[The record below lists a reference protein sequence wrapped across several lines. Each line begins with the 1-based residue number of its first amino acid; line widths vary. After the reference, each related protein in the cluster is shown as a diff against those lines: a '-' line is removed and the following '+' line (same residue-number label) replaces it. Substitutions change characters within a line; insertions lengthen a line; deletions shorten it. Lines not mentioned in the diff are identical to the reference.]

1 MDDLFKW
8 ANKYS
13 MLEDDVHAA
22 IQQVLVTSRPARN
35 DSAGNSKPLNQLRQR
50 QRAGRTTT
58 TKPSW
63 SDSPQYLIWQAPTHY
78 QRSIRFQMAKA
89 NQDGF
94 KKTGSEQEMRL
105 SQGSW
110 SYHGTMQ
117 KSLLLGRKANKSRT
131 LEVVRLLR
139 RMMKCDGLRSGHPS
153 SFHFSGPKGNN
164 QLHPWGACGWE
175 IQF

>member
-1 MDDLFKW
+1 MDDLFKR

-13 MLEDDVHAA
+13 LLEDDVHAA
-22 IQQVLVTSRPARN
+22 IQ
-35 DSAGNSKPLNQLRQR
+35 
-50 QRAGRTTT
+50 
-58 TKPSW
+58 
-63 SDSPQYLIWQAPTHY
+63 
-78 QRSIRFQMAKA
+78 QMAKA

-131 LEVVRLLR
+131 LEAVRLLR
-139 RMMKCDGLRSGHPS
+139 RMMKCDGLRS
-153 SFHFSGPKGNN
+153 
-164 QLHPWGACGWE
+164 A
-175 IQF
+175 IQVPPLQRPQGQ